1 MSLGTLKAVG
11 MMTVMVVLAGNMV
24 WLRYQ
29 QHELGVLR
37 TQNAQ
42 LTRQNEALQTR
53 LLQLKAQATHLS
65 TTLGEQQTQHH
76 QLEEQSEQI
85 RRQLRQAVSR
95 APCAGQSVPAD
106 VIRLQRD
113 ALNPRR
119 LPGRYDAA
127 APSGT
132 LPDTGVH
139 G

>member
-1 MSLGTLKAVG
+1 MSLGTLKTAG
-11 MMTVMVVLAGNMV
+11 MMTLMGVLAGNMV

-29 QHELGVLR
+29 QQELAVLR
-37 TQNAQ
+37 TQNSQ
-42 LTRQNEALQTR
+42 FTRQNEALQTR

-106 VIRLQRD
+106 VIRLQHD

-132 LPDTGVH
+132 LPDTGIH